1 MQQEA
6 IECALLRH
14 GPDAWPGDATTV
26 RESTAPYGE
35 QPASGGYLR
44 RRAEDYDRGLCLIS
58 KDVLDF
64 LGRGAGCDIE
74 VLGRLAEQQVT
85 DAAANDEAF
94 VTCLLQFTNGF
105 TRMRAKLLEP
115 DSVLGLGNGDEFFD
129 DVLRCATG

>member
-1 MQQEA
+1 MIA
-6 IECALLRH
+6 RRFRH
-14 GPDAWPGDATTV
+14 TPERGDFNQCTGLAHV
-26 RESTAPYGE
+26 GQPESPAD
-35 QPASGGYLR
+35 QPAPG
-44 RRAEDYDRGLCLIS
+44 

-85 DAAANDEAF
+85 DAAADDEAL
-94 VTCLLQFTNGF
+94 VTCFLQFTNNF

-115 DSVLGLGNGDEFFD
+115 DSVLGLGNGDEIFD